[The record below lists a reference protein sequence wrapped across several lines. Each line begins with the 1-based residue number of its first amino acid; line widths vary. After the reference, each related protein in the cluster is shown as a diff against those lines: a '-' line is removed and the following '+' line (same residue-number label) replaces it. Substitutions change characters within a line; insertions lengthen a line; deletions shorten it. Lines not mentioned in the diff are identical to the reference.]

1 MLDARISITWIRGG
15 SMNLY
20 TELKDF
26 GYILIWGI
34 VAITTIAWIIYE
46 IRDTA
51 FQNGYWKGRAQGWE
65 SHRRLMNTKLKSDEV
80 FDYDKN

>member
-1 MLDARISITWIRGG
+1 
-15 SMNLY
+15 MNNWL
-20 TELKDF
+20 EFRDIGFVIMWAIMGL
-26 GYILIWGI
+26 IL
-34 VAITTIAWIIYE
+34 IAWIIHE

>member
-1 MLDARISITWIRGG
+1 MGLQ
-15 SMNLY
+15 MYN
-20 TELKDF
+20 ELKDF
-26 GYILIWGI
+26 GYVVMWGI
-34 VAITTIAWIIYE
+34 VAITAIAWVIYE

>member
-1 MLDARISITWIRGG
+1 MYD
-15 SMNLY
+15 
-20 TELKDF
+20 ELKDL
-26 GYILIWGI
+26 GYLWMWVVVGMVAATWLIM
-34 VAITTIAWIIYE
+34 E
-46 IRDTA
+46 IKDTA

>member
-1 MLDARISITWIRGG
+1 MYS
-15 SMNLY
+15 
-20 TELKDF
+20 ELKDF
-26 GYILIWGI
+26 GYVMMWGI
-34 VAITTIAWIIYE
+34 VAMTAIAWIIYE

-51 FQNGYWKGRAQGWE
+51 FQNGYWKGRAQVWE

>member
-1 MLDARISITWIRGG
+1 
-15 SMNLY
+15 MNPV
-20 TELKDF
+20 EDLKNV
-26 GYILIWGI
+26 GYLFMYAI
-34 VAITTIAWIIYE
+34 VAITVIAWIIYE
-46 IRDTA
+46 IKDTA

>member
-1 MLDARISITWIRGG
+1 MNNWLAFRDIGFVIMWAIMGSI
-15 SMNLY
+15 L
-20 TELKDF
+20 
-26 GYILIWGI
+26 
-34 VAITTIAWIIYE
+34 IAWIIHE

-65 SHRRLMNTKLKSDEV
+65 SHRRLMNTKFKSDQV

>member
-1 MLDARISITWIRGG
+1 
-15 SMNLY
+15 MNPIE
-20 TELKDF
+20 ELKNL
-26 GYILIWGI
+26 GYVLMYAI
-34 VAITTIAWIIYE
+34 VALIAVAWIIYE
-46 IRDTA
+46 IKDTA